1 LHSSW
6 LRSEEF
12 YHDSVSGFGD
22 KAYLSG
28 FTRGLS
34 ELGWTDG
41 RNLRMDVRWAAGS
54 VDRARIY
61 AKELVNVQ
69 PDVIVANSTPVT
81 AALQRETRA
90 IPIVFAGVA
99 DPVGQILAH
108 DRKVKENCHR
118 IPVAVKPWWQV
129 L

>member
-1 LHSSW
+1 VPPFSQLGVRLHSSW
-6 LRSEEF
+6 LRSEEL
-12 YHDSVSGFGD
+12 YHGSVSGFGD

-69 PDVIVANSTPVT
+69 PDAIVANSTPSDRC
-81 AALQRETRA
+81 AS
-90 IPIVFAGVA
+90 AGDA
-99 DPVGQILAH
+99 DDP
-108 DRKVKENCHR
+108 DRIYGR
-118 IPVAVKPWWQV
+118 RRPGRR
-129 L
+129 